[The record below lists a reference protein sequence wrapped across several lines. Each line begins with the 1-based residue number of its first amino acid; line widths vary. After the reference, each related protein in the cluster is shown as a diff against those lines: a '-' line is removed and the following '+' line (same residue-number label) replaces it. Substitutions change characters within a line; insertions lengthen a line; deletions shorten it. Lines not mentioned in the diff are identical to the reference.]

1 VNKDKGETST
11 SKTKPGDGSAG
22 EGSKRKLSTVL
33 GYMQAQGYNVA
44 KIRAQIDDLVV
55 KTVLA
60 LMPEIL
66 VNCAFDVALGGAQK
80 LAYFQIIGFDILLTD
95 KLRPVLLEVN
105 CNPSLRVDYEIETED
120 GGKCF
125 IPSLID
131 EEIKKP
137 LVMETLR
144 LIAPRKKLEIM

>member
-1 VNKDKGETST
+1 VNKDKSDKNT
-11 SKTKPGDGSAG
+11 SKKTPEEDAG

-33 GYMQAQGYNVA
+33 AYMHAKGYNVA

-55 KTVLA
+55 KTVIA
-60 LMPEIL
+60 LMPEML
-66 VNCAFDVALGGAQK
+66 VNCAFDLARSQQK

-95 KLRPVLLEVN
+95 KLKPVLLEVN
-105 CNPSLRVDYEIETED
+105 CNPSLRVDYEIEAED
-120 GGKCF
+120 GTKCY

-144 LIAPRKKLEIM
+144 LIAPKKKLDIM